1 MPITDGQLQDQKIP
15 PSPEPLRRK
24 RKLEIDRNKITQRIL
39 ADFEAAKTDRQ
50 PWETAQ
56 TKWIEMYEGILGE
69 RVFPYGPEASSNFH
83 VPITA
88 SNILRLHAVLGN
100 VFQSSDTIVHVDAQ
114 SEEDEKVAQ
123 EKVQPHINWDVKTHM
138 RAVPIID
145 KEILYL
151 IIRGT
156 WIGFVDWVQEYR
168 GGVDIHSFPLP
179 PDGKDVDEAYI
190 FNIFEKISGD
200 GNVKITSMK
209 RKADNPLSLKV
220 KYTERIDN
228 KSVPREANVEVY
240 VEDDRVE
247 IDVERQIKDYEGNR
261 LLSIPLE
268 DWYLSKDCARV
279 GVQRCTFV
287 MRKYRLTLEDVR
299 QNKIKGRWEFDD
311 EGWTKILSHVDK
323 LVEESHDIKNL
334 KESVEG
340 TERLHSL
347 QEIQELD
354 ALSCFY
360 LYDVNKDD
368 LKEQVIFTVILGA
381 GVLVEAVR
389 LEERYRSGYR
399 PIFKTVFIP
408 REDSA
413 YGKSLPE
420 LLEDV
425 QDLYNEIFDLFVD
438 WTKMT
443 AAPFGVYR
451 STSSFKPE
459 KTYYEPGSLLGVD
472 DVQRDIAFPSWPQ
485 QNQVGMLNIIGM
497 LNQFAE
503 RLTSQG
509 ALQFGQIPTG
519 KSAALRTTGNF
530 MGLLQQGDTLA
541 NAILKRIYDGLGEF
555 FRILHMHNQEYMP
568 DTEFRVTGKDGKPKY
583 LKITR
588 DELRIKADFSFS
600 ATTESQNPTVQR
612 DVAMAL
618 NQMLFSPIAIQSG
631 IVKEDNIYHGMKEM
645 ILSLGRKDVS
655 SFITKPESLKAGPIM
670 DGQQV
675 IALLSQGEVPKVNP
689 AADLQE
695 HIETITNFLKLNP
708 LSAFGLTPEYL
719 PLFDQYLQEATQ
731 MVNALEQR
739 KRLMEAAQQ
748 SQGILGQLLG
758 GGGGGQAG
766 AAPSNDGAESFAP
779 GLAAEQE
786 TF

>member
-1 MPITDGQLQDQKIP
+1 MPTSEEQLRDQKIP

-24 RKLEIDRNKITQRIL
+24 RKLDIDREKVTQRIL
-39 ADFEAAKTDRQ
+39 ADLEAAKTDRQ
-50 PWETAQ
+50 AWENAQ
-56 TKWIEMYEGILGE
+56 AKWLDMYEGILGE
-69 RVFPYGPEASSNFH
+69 RIFPYGPEASSNFH
-83 VPITA
+83 VPLTA
-88 SNILRLHAVLGN
+88 SNILRLHAVLMN
-100 VFQSSDTIVHVDAQ
+100 VFQSSDTIVHVDAEG
-114 SEEDEKVAQ
+114 EEDEQIAQ
-123 EKVQPHINWDVKTHM
+123 EKVQPFINWDVKTHM
-138 RAVPIID
+138 RAIPIID
-145 KEILYL
+145 KELLYF

-168 GGVDIHSFPLP
+168 GGIDIHSFPLP
-179 PDGKDVDEAYI
+179 EDGRDVNSEDV
-190 FNIFEKISGD
+190 FNIISKIVGEDNVEILSVKPKN
-200 GNVKITSMK
+200 GNF
-209 RKADNPLSLKV
+209 LSSKV

-228 KSVPREANVEVY
+228 KIVKRDANVDVY
-240 VEDDRVE
+240 IEDDRIE
-247 IDVERQIKDYEGNR
+247 IDIERQIKDYEGNR

-279 GVQRCTFV
+279 GMQRCTFV

-311 EGWTKILSHVDK
+311 DEWTKILSHVDK

-334 KESVEG
+334 KESVTGEAK
-340 TERLHSL
+340 LHSL

-354 ALSCFY
+354 VLSCFY
-360 LYDVNKDD
+360 LYDVNKDN
-368 LKEQVIFTVILGA
+368 LKEQVIFTVLLGA
-381 GVLVEAVR
+381 DVLAEAVR

-399 PIFKTVFIP
+399 PVFKMVFIP
-408 REDSA
+408 REDSP

-451 STSSFKPE
+451 ATSSFKPE

-485 QNQVGMLNIIGM
+485 QNQMGMLNIIGI

-509 ALQFGQIPTG
+509 AIQFGQIPTG
-519 KSAALRTTGNF
+519 KATALRTTGTF
-530 MGLLQQGDTLA
+530 MGLLQQGDILA
-541 NAILKRIYDGLGEF
+541 NAILKRIYDGFGEF
-555 FRILHMHNQEYMP
+555 FRIVHMHNQEYMP
-568 DTEFRVTGKDGKPKY
+568 DTKFRVTGKDGKPEY

-588 DELRIKADFSFS
+588 EELRINADFSFS

-612 DVAMAL
+612 DIAMAL
-618 NQMLFSPIAIQSG
+618 NQILLTPLAIESR
-631 IVKEDNIYHGMKEM
+631 IVGEDNIYNVLKES
-645 ILSLGRKDVS
+645 ILALGRKDVT
-655 SFITKPESLKAGPIM
+655 SFITKPESLKAGPVL
-670 DGQQV
+670 DGEQV
-675 IALLSQGEVPKVNP
+675 IALLSQGEVPTVNP

-695 HIETITNFLKLNP
+695 HIEAITNFMQRDPRSLGVP
-708 LSAFGLTPEYL
+708 PEYL
-719 PLFDQYLQEATQ
+719 PLFDQYLQEAIE
-731 MVNALEQR
+731 MVNMLAQR
-739 KRLMEAAQQ
+739 QQLVEAAQQ
-748 SQGILGQLLG
+748 SQNIFAQLLG
-758 GGGGGQAG
+758 GGGGGGGQG
-766 AAPSNDGAESFAP
+766 ASAPPPDGAGFPE

-786 TF
+786 II